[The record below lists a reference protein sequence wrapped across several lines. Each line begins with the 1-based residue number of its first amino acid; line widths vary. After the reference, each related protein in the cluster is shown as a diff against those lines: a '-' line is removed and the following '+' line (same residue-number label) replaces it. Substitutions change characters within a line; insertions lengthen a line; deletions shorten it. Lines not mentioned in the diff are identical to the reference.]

1 MIRYNKFNWKVVKIP
16 RELIRLLRNSDGGAK
31 ALEYLKENYAPS
43 QIITTEGSP
52 KKQIIWCNSGLYLM
66 RTARY
71 FEAIRIFSGLYEHML
86 NWQKQSNLWTH
97 KGHPLVWISEC
108 YANLGYIVHAK
119 RYLMLTFVED
129 AIREKGKI
137 TPNSS
142 GVHFRLV
149 WKFGMSENEVEKYAD
164 SIYKKFTQLQ
174 SKDPSLS
181 LYPEHVLQSLDNYW
195 NFEAPS
201 PKENYYYSIN
211 PLYVRDLITRIG
223 DGTGKSLE
231 IIAAYLLQCIPG
243 CRTTTRQKQF
253 KGTTDYDVVCSMDG
267 AYSDFRSELGRY
279 FLCECKDW
287 GSKADFTTMAKFC
300 RVLAS
305 TKCTFGILFSKNGI
319 TGEGKGLHAN
329 REQKKVFQDSGT
341 IIIVLSLKD
350 IRQITKGF
358 NLLNLIRNRC
368 EAIRLDL

>member
-1 MIRYNKFNWKVVKIP
+1 MSIEIP
-16 RELIRLLRNSDGGAK
+16 EDLLHLLRKSDGGDQ
-31 ALEYLKENYAPS
+31 ALDYLKANYSPD
-43 QIITTEGSP
+43 QVITTDQSP
-52 KKQIIWCNSGLYLM
+52 KEQIIWYQAGLFLKG
-66 RTARY
+66 TERY

-86 NWQKQSNLWTH
+86 NWQKQSNSWTH
-97 KGHPLVWISEC
+97 KGIPLVWLSEC
-108 YANLGYIVHAK
+108 YAKLGYAIHAK
-119 RYLMLTFVED
+119 RHIMLTFIED
-129 AIREKGKI
+129 AIREGGKI
-137 TPNSS
+137 TPSLS

-149 WKFGMSENEVEKYAD
+149 WQYGMSENEVKKYAAEIFD
-164 SIYKKFTQLQ
+164 TYSGLKSSNQNLG
-174 SKDPSLS
+174 
-181 LYPEHVLQSLDNYW
+181 LYPEHILQSLDNYW

-201 PKENYYYSIN
+201 PKEIYHYSIN
-211 PLYVRDLITRIG
+211 ALYVRDLLTQIG

-231 IIAAYLLQCIPG
+231 EIAAYLLQCIPG

-253 KGTTDYDVVCSMDG
+253 QGTDYDVVCSMDG

-287 GSKADFTTMAKFC
+287 ESPADFTTMAKFC

-319 TGEGKGLHAN
+319 SGEGKGIHAN

-341 IIIVLSLKD
+341 IIIVLSLED
-350 IRQITKGF
+350 IHQIADGF
-358 NLLNLIRNRC
+358 NILNLVRNKC